1 MPKSPFPPF
10 PLTTLPR
17 SFDPGDW
24 TKIKAAFDALDAR
37 GVKSPK
43 EMESWLLAFSELA
56 AALSQ
61 EEARRYIAMTRRTDD
76 RKIEKSYLD
85 FQRDIL
91 PKAKPRWDALKRRCL
106 SLPARRK
113 LPKRRYAVL
122 DRQIENEVAIYR
134 KANVPLETR
143 EAELAQRYSKIMG
156 AMTVAYDGKE
166 RTLQQM
172 ARYGEL
178 LDPRVRKEAWTLVAG
193 RYLKDRDAVDGIF
206 DDLVKIRDTM
216 GRNAGFPD
224 YRDYALRL
232 RQRFDYGTKECV
244 LHRVRDLDDRRAAGL
259 AERAQGPAQGAQALP
274 RGARAGRLAPAA
286 RALRGGRLPLRLRR
300 EDARAAREGG
310 GGGNRPADVTPD

>member
-216 GRNAGFPD
+216 GRNAGFPTTATTRCACASASTTARRSAYYIEYAISMIGALQVWQNARKD
-224 YRDYALRL
+224 RPKALKRYRAALALGGSRPL
-232 RQRFDYGTKECV
+232 PELFEAAGCRFDFGEKTLGPLVKAVVAEI
-244 LHRVRDLDDRRAAGL
+244 DRL
-259 AERAQGPAQGAQALP
+259 
-274 RGARAGRLAPAA
+274 
-286 RALRGGRLPLRLRR
+286 
-300 EDARAAREGG
+300 
-310 GGGNRPADVTPD
+310 T